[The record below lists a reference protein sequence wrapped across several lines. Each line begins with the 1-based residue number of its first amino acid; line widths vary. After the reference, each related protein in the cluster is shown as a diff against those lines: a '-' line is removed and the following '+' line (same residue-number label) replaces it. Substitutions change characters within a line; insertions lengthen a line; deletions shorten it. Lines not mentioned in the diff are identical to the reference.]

1 VRTKHDILDSLSPDY
16 VRERTRDAEPLAIPI
31 YEGVRR
37 CVSSDL
43 PQIRKDVLRE
53 QHGAMRKE
61 RPTQQGSWY
70 KPKTK
75 TTASVARERNGVMT
89 KLEELEAKRAA
100 AEAAVNA
107 AADTAWDEAVA
118 AYAAYDAAWDAVD
131 AYKAELKK
139 QQGEIIP

>member
-1 VRTKHDILDSLSPDY
+1 MTYWTVLVLTIFVNGQQMQSRLLFPSMKTCGDASAVIYHAY
-16 VRERTRDAEPLAIPI
+16 VKTHFKNSMAQCEK
-31 YEGVRR
+31 
-37 CVSSDL
+37 SD
-43 PQIRKDVLRE
+43 
-53 QHGAMRKE
+53 H
-61 RPTQQGSWY
+61 TQQGSWP

-107 AADTAWDEAVA
+107 AADTAWDEADEA
-118 AYAAYDAAWDAVD
+118 DAAYDAAWDAVD

-139 QQGEIIP
+139 QEEK